1 MSRSLDECD
10 AILDLACDCYRM
22 SVVKT
27 RWYGDNIGCR
37 YRVCPN
43 GICGFHK
50 WVDPPICSRGR
61 DAMRELQD
69 RHHAEMENKRR
80 RMDALAAWYQARL
93 EVEKRKFKE
102 SLAGLSIL
110 CDVVK
115 DVVLESTELDVPPP
129 EFVWAEDVADVEE
142 WAADVGD
149 DQEWE

>member
-22 SVVKT
+22 SVEKT

-37 YRVCPN
+37 YRECPN

-50 WVDPPICSRGR
+50 WVDPPLCARGR

-69 RHHAEMENKRR
+69 RHHTELENQRR
-80 RMDALAAWYQARL
+80 RTEAMVAWYQARL
-93 EVEKRKFKE
+93 ELEKRKFKE

-115 DVVLESTELDVPPP
+115 DLVLESTDMDAPPP
-129 EFVWAEDVADVEE
+129 EFVWAEDVTNTEE
-142 WAADVGD
+142 WAADVTDGGE
-149 DQEWE
+149 QE